1 MGNRQLPREILT
13 TFPPAFLLDLDGTLY
28 TDTGALPGAVEVV
41 SALRRR
47 GVPFRFVSNT
57 TGRSRARVAERLRG
71 YGFVVTPEELI
82 TSIVAAGEVLRGMG
96 ASSIAPFVRRAAFED
111 LDGFE
116 LRGGLAGG
124 PAGRPDAVLVGDL
137 GEEWSHALLNEAFRY
152 LLDGVPLV
160 ALEKD
165 RYWLGPTGL
174 ELDAG
179 PYVVA
184 LEYAAGVKATVCGKP
199 SQAFYHTALGSLGVS
214 AGRRVGGPE
223 NRRVGESAGRR
234 VGGPAGRDSGAPAMV
249 GDDLWSDVDGAQ
261 RAGLQG
267 WLVRTGKFRP
277 DVLAKSGVKP
287 DRVLDSIAD
296 LMP

>member
-1 MGNRQLPREILT
+1 
-13 TFPPAFLLDLDGTLY
+13 
-28 TDTGALPGAVEVV
+28 
-41 SALRRR
+41 LRRR

-57 TGRSRARVAERLRG
+57 TGRSRVRVAERLRG
-71 YGFVVTPEELI
+71 YGFTVSPQELM
-82 TSIVAAGEVLRGMG
+82 TSVVAAAGMLNEMG
-96 ASSIAPFVRRAAFED
+96 VVRVAPFVKRAAFED
-111 LDGFE
+111 LAGFE
-116 LRGGLAGG
+116 LSGGLAGA
-124 PAGRPDAVLVGDL
+124 PSGRPDAVLVGDL
-137 GEEWSHALLNEAFRY
+137 GDEWSYALMNEAFRY
-152 LLDGVPLV
+152 LLDGARLV

-199 SQAFYHTALGSLGVS
+199 SATFYDAALESLGIS
-214 AGRRVGGPE
+214 GERR
-223 NRRVGESAGRR
+223 
-234 VGGPAGRDSGAPAMV
+234 DGATADLPAMV

-267 WLVRTGKFRP
+267 WLVRTGKFRQ
-277 DVLAKSGVKP
+277 DVFEKSGVRP

-296 LMP
+296 LTA